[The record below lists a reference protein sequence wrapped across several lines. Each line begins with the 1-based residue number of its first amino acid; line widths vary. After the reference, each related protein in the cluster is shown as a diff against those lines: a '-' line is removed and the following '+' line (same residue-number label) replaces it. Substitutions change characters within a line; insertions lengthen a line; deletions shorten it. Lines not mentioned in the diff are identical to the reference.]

1 MRFSLRTLFL
11 LILITAVLL
20 AVMRHPYFT
29 RLSLAVHLLGFA
41 AWNVLA
47 VAGLMFLLEAVER
60 AISRMRR

>member
-20 AVMRHPYFT
+20 AVMRLPVFQ

-41 AWNVLA
+41 LWNVLA
-47 VAGLMFLLEAVER
+47 VAALMYLVEATER
-60 AISRMRR
+60 FISRIRR